1 VDLRGVSVHTQILRG
16 IGRLKEARISF
27 SAIAVVNTSN
37 IAYPQEMYDFFASL
51 GCRTVGF
58 NIEEMEGVNTKP
70 DVVDAARVTDF
81 WKGILAAWSDRPT
94 IRIREVT
101 KALSFARAVFE
112 GRGDSWHTDTIPAF
126 PTIRWNGDVN
136 LLSPE
141 LGTVKSEKYLDFV
154 AGNVLEVPLVDIVR
168 HAMANRYVTEFLAG
182 VKRCQATCSYFN
194 FCKGGQASNKF
205 HELGTTDATET
216 AFCRNSKQRLIDA
229 VIQ

>member
-1 VDLRGVSVHTQILRG
+1 
-16 IGRLKEARISF
+16 
-27 SAIAVVNTSN
+27 
-37 IAYPQEMYDFFASL
+37 M
-51 GCRTVGF
+51 
-58 NIEEMEGVNTKP
+58 
-70 DVVDAARVTDF
+70 
-81 WKGILAAWSDRPT
+81 
-94 IRIREVT
+94 
-101 KALSFARAVFE
+101 FE